1 MPCVCTRKFR
11 QRQMLYFM
19 ETKFA
24 HRFIAIGRTTPWEDE
39 TNPPR
44 PNEDATEIEELIGL
58 QRVAWIKYAKP
69 IPNPTTLQ
77 KKLGIYY
84 KGLYYSVTNDTEIAL
99 EDGYT
104 SVMLG
109 VVLDRDTIPAI
120 PVGVEFRQIGLYDG
134 VKATSQEIEY
144 GITREQ
150 FYNKSPEDRGMLLT
164 IDNRGPILRQKDQAE
179 ELIALIDF

>member
-1 MPCVCTRKFR
+1 MPCVCTRQFR
-11 QRQMLYFM
+11 QRNMLNFM
-19 ETKFA
+19 SSENVY
-24 HRFIAIGRTTPWEDE
+24 RFIGIGRTTPWEDD

-69 IPNPTTLQ
+69 IPEPTTLQ

-84 KGLYYSVTNDTEIAL
+84 KGLYYSVTNDTEIAIK
-99 EDGYT
+99 DGYT

-120 PVGVEFRQIGLYDG
+120 PVGVTYRQVGVYDG
-134 VKATSQEIEY
+134 VKASSQDIEY
-144 GITREQ
+144 GITAEDFNNR
-150 FYNKSPEDRGMLLT
+150 PAEDRGMLLT
-164 IDNRGPILRQKDQAE
+164 IDNRGPILRQIDQAE